1 MNYICQVLDYMAWF
15 WFMEWLILVY
25 IINRI
30 IHGRLEIWNL
40 SSRVHIRYVTRS
52 LRSLVRYRCEHSKI
66 NSISPRDHGRGMT
79 SVCLAYDGDIS
90 LKIRIKPPNNYLSVE
105 LNKQS
110 QKSYSGFYCIKK
122 MLTLN
127 AISNSGATL
136 ETRKTWTEFT
146 FARTVTRPGQGKKL
160 ANS

>member
-1 MNYICQVLDYMAWF
+1 MGD
-15 WFMEWLILVY
+15 E
-25 IINRI
+25 
-30 IHGRLEIWNL
+30 GG
-40 SSRVHIRYVTRS
+40 
-52 LRSLVRYRCEHSKI
+52 
-66 NSISPRDHGRGMT
+66 GRGMI
-79 SVCLAYDGDIS
+79 SVCLVCDGDIS

-136 ETRKTWTEFT
+136 ETRKYLDRVYF
-146 FARTVTRPGQGKKL
+146 RKDGYQGQGKNL